1 MESSFF
7 PQGTGEGGL
16 LTDLRRVCVAIGA
29 GVVKVSGLRMEV
41 VECWRAVL
49 ALSPD
54 RKRISGL

>member
-1 MESSFF
+1 MESSFSS
-7 PQGTGEGGL
+7 QGTEEGRL

-29 GVVKVSGLRMEV
+29 GVVKVSGLRVEV
-41 VECWRAVL
+41 VGCWRTVL